1 MRCSKLFYVITVSFP
16 ILEEGKVLAEVDVND
31 SYVTPLCDDDADD
44 VIQCL

>member
-1 MRCSKLFYVITVSFP
+1 MMFKAILCHYSFFSK
-16 ILEEGKVLAEVDVND
+16 LEEGKVLAEVDVYD

>member
-1 MRCSKLFYVITVSFP
+1 MLKVMLCHYSFFSK
-16 ILEEGKVLAEVDVND
+16 LEEGKVLAEVDVYD